1 MHRWGEDFIGLLEFL
16 FPPRCI
22 ICNEILSQESIIC
35 ICEACAFH
43 IDYYNNRINS
53 LGLPESHKV
62 YCDGIICVGRYNNSL
77 KNSIK
82 KFKFGNKPSYFRA
95 FGTLLSL
102 KVKNTEN
109 LDKIDIVIPVPLHKS
124 RRKQRGYNQAELI
137 AVYTAK
143 QLGVRLESSILIK
156 TMETQTQSLL
166 SKTDRLTNLE
176 EAFSVRFPKQVAG
189 KNILLVDDI
198 ITTGSTVNQ
207 CSKALKAAGAHRV
220 IAGVIATTRAD

>member
-1 MHRWGEDFIGLLEFL
+1 M
-16 FPPRCI
+16 
-22 ICNEILSQESIIC
+22 
-35 ICEACAFH
+35 
-43 IDYYNNRINS
+43 
-53 LGLPESHKV
+53 
-62 YCDGIICVGRYNNSL
+62 ICVGKYNNTL

-82 KFKFGNKPSYFRA
+82 RFKFGNKPSYFRA
-95 FGTLLSL
+95 FGMLLAL

-109 LDKIDIVIPVPLHKS
+109 LDNFDTVIPVPLHKS

-137 AVYTAK
+137 AGYTAK

-207 CSKALKAAGAHRV
+207 CSKALKAVGAQRV